1 MSNLFTKVLFPHKE
15 ETFRKSSSRMSHLN
29 ELFCEGWM
37 YLGGSKENLPTL
49 NWLSNQDSSVSFH
62 WEAERYVSCRYSI
75 NRSKVSCREFP
86 DEDLDIDF
94 ENDLG
99 TAVQHLHMIATQAV
113 DDYWPFVL
121 TEEERAGLNNF
132 LGRHLNAQFRE
143 LLGRTEDILIV
154 EEAEAGDLSDEDFAS
169 IVELAGGQ
177 ESYKDLIV
185 WASERLPQAEIQRFD
200 DVVESGNT
208 KAIKIGVRALL
219 QQRLDAQA
227 VGQG

>member
-1 MSNLFTKVLFPHKE
+1 
-15 ETFRKSSSRMSHLN
+15 MSHLN

-62 WEAERYVSCRYSI
+62 WEAERYISCHYSI

-86 DEDLDIDF
+86 DENLDIDF

-113 DDYWPFVL
+113 DDCWPFVL
-121 TEEERAGLNNF
+121 TEEERTRLNRF
-132 LGRHLNAQFRE
+132 IARHLNAEFRE
-143 LLGRTEDILIV
+143 LLDFTEDVLPLK
-154 EEAEAGDLSDEDFAS
+154 EETGDLSDEDFAS

-208 KAIKIGVRALL
+208 EAIKIGVRALL
-219 QQRLDAQA
+219 QQRLAAQA